1 MKVECHAAALTMIRS
16 VLTALKHYK
25 RPSITNN
32 RPVDVRYSIMETLT
46 HDSVHINRFR
56 DLRLDAPERGRASIP
71 DFSTQ
76 DVPYLFKW
84 FYVRPLRPG
93 PVIT

>member
-1 MKVECHAAALTMIRS
+1 MKVECHAAPLTTILS

-25 RPSITNN
+25 RPSIQIIAQWTL
-32 RPVDVRYSIMETLT
+32 RYLNPTLT
-46 HDSVHINRFR
+46 HDSMHVNRLR
-56 DLRLDAPERGRASIP
+56 NLRLDAPERGGASIP
-71 DFSTQ
+71 DFSSQ

-84 FYVRPLRPG
+84 LYVRPLRPG